1 MNRSALAP
9 ALTLLLSAT
18 LVTTTFARQATP
30 AATKPAT
37 PAATSGSPPPA
48 AAKAKFATPLKGE
61 ATIDV
66 IQGASKIVGK
76 EVVKTYKIKNTS
88 SAPIAMLKVD
98 EYYYSKT
105 GAMVSSAVQR
115 HKQPFLPGEVIE
127 LTTTAPLTPGVVGG
141 GNRAQFSHMNGTV
154 KVNPVKAIK

>member
-1 MNRSALAP
+1 MSRSAFAP
-9 ALTLLLSAT
+9 ALTLLLSVT
-18 LVTTTFARQATP
+18 LVTTAFARQATP
-30 AATKPAT
+30 AATKQAT
-37 PAATSGSPPPA
+37 PAATSGAPPA